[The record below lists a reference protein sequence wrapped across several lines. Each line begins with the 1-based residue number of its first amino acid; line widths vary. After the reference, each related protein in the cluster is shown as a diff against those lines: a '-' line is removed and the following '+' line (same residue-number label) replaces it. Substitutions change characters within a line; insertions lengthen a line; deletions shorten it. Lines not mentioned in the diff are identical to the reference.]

1 MYTLA
6 NTQKDVSGVLYRG
19 LCVVPCGGVGLA
31 LALKDV
37 LWSGSKNVVNE
48 LQVVSPHLFEV
59 GGENHFRFVFGKNT
73 IT

>member
-1 MYTLA
+1 M
-6 NTQKDVSGVLYRG
+6 LYRG
-19 LCVVPCGGVGLA
+19 LCVVPCGGVGQA

-48 LQVVSPHLFEV
+48 LQVVPPHLFEV
-59 GGENHFRFVFGKNT
+59 GGENYFRFVFGKNT